1 MAKTTQY
8 FIKLKK
14 AGKRFARPLQSMKLR
29 ITGKNLMARMPL
41 QFRLLFLTLG
51 LLVAAISAVAYIS
64 YEKSKD
70 TAVELMEQRLER
82 ETKTFYQ
89 LAQNLMFIYVG
100 KEDEFSKKVNQVLK
114 GQEAE
119 LAKDGLHGEYFLIS
133 GGKAEAFDVSKK
145 SSLKF
150 PEKLLAGIQETKT
163 GIAHENLNGK
173 EYTLSYHNVQE
184 LNGVFLI
191 AIPQEQY
198 LHNVYDMAT
207 YILIAAIASIAA
219 AALLILLLVRSITGP
234 LNTLRDIMKQAR
246 KGNLD
251 LKAESRTTIPEITS
265 LIKSFHSMMSQMREL
280 IIRISDTSRDLTW
293 TGADLQEISG
303 LVLEEQEHLNE
314 AIRMVRAGAEETAG
328 SSEKSIQL
336 FQEMKNSIESISQ
349 MMGSMTASASSMN
362 TSASEGEESI
372 KDLVH
377 TVRNYEKEF
386 KAVSASVQEVRDY
399 SDKIAQV
406 VTLIQDIAGQTKLLA
421 LNAAIEAARAGESGK
436 GFAVVADEV
445 RKLAEQS
452 SKAAENITGT
462 IAEMESI
469 SAKASDGFQE
479 MQENFE
485 IHLEAAEKSRNT
497 FDVLMREI
505 SSVSMMIKESEK
517 GLAVLN
523 GILPEA
529 EAAAEGFASV
539 SQETLASAEQM
550 ISASNEQAA
559 KTKRSHDAGESLISL
574 SGSLAETISLFKY

>member
-1 MAKTTQY
+1 MAKTSQY

-14 AGKRFARPLQSMKLR
+14 AGKRFAKPLQNMKLSL
-29 ITGKNLMARMPL
+29 IGKNLMARMPL

-51 LLVAAISAVAYIS
+51 LLIAAISAVAYIS

-70 TAVELMEQRLER
+70 TAIELMEQRLER

-133 GGKAEAFDVSKK
+133 EGKAEAFDVSKK

-150 PEKLLAGIQETKT
+150 PENLLAGIQETKT
-163 GIAHENLNGK
+163 GIAHENLNGQ

-198 LHNVYDMAT
+198 LHNVYDMAA

-234 LNTLRDIMKQAR
+234 LNALRDVMKLAR

-265 LIKSFHSMMSQMREL
+265 LIKSFHSMMGQMREL

-362 TSASEGEESI
+362 TSASEGEDSI
-372 KDLVH
+372 KELVQ

-485 IHLEAAEKSRNT
+485 IHLEAAEKSWNT

-529 EAAAEGFASV
+529 EATAEGFASV

-550 ISASNEQAA
+550 ISASDEQAA
-559 KTKRSHDAGESLISL
+559 KTKKSHDAGESLISL